1 MVNIELSRLNTGER
15 VRALRAARGL
25 SLRSLA
31 AELGVSPATLSNI
44 ETGKTK
50 LSVDRLAR
58 IADLLDTTPGAIL
71 AESAGERT
79 SANSSPQSSGVS
91 STTGWREYPPLRL
104 DPVLAAALTEF
115 LRAGYHGT
123 SVRDI
128 ARAANLSVSGLY
140 HHYASKQEML
150 RALLHL
156 AMSELLERSSAAR
169 NEGGDPVERF
179 SLLVEHLALWH
190 TYRRALGFVGTS
202 EMRSLE
208 PHNRHEIVAMRIA
221 QQRMVDREAEAA
233 TYLGLF
239 TTPHPREAVRA
250 IVTMCVAIPTWYRGE
265 GPLSPERIATQ
276 YVEFAGD
283 VMRSGAGSPR
293 VAQVTLVPASP

>member
-1 MVNIELSRLNTGER
+1 MVNVELSRLNTGER
-15 VRALRAARGL
+15 VRALRVARGV
-25 SLRSLA
+25 SLRTLA
-31 AELGVSPATLSNI
+31 AELDVSPATLSNI

-50 LSVDRLAR
+50 LSIDRLAR

-71 AESAGERT
+71 AESSGER
-79 SANSSPQSSGVS
+79 APAG
-91 STTGWREYPPLRL
+91 STPRASGWRDYPPLRL

-140 HHYASKQEML
+140 HHYASKQDML

-156 AMSELLERSSAAR
+156 AMSELLERSAAAR
-169 NEGGDPVERF
+169 NEGRDPVERF
-179 SLLVEHLALWH
+179 RLLVEHLALWH

-233 TYLGLF
+233 AYLGRF

-250 IVTMCVAIPTWYRGE
+250 IVTMCVAIPTWYRDE
-265 GPLSPERIATQ
+265 GPLTPERVAAQ
-276 YVEFAGD
+276 YVEFALD
-283 VMRSGAGSPR
+283 VMRNRR
-293 VAQVTLVPASP
+293 VADVTAPPAGP